1 MKAWIRVC
9 FSPPPP
15 IDETK
20 PFPGIP
26 FLIAARPDV
35 SDRPD
40 ACDSVLPK
48 TEIVFYFLRKCDGY
62 MKNMNVLVA
71 DDEFRIRKLLAEFL
85 VREGYRVTEAED
97 GETAIDAVFNAK
109 TKIDLVILDVMMPKY
124 DGWFVLERIREFST
138 VPVVM
143 LTARSDEYDQL
154 KGFKLGADDYVTKPF
169 SPSVLMARI
178 NKLVKREKVEVDEL
192 KFGAIRMSLASRE
205 VFVAGQK
212 IELTPKEFEL
222 LKFFIDNKG
231 IALSRDKILNA
242 VWNYDYFGDLRT
254 VDTHIKQLRAK
265 VGPASSY
272 ISTVRSIG
280 YRLDIENENVD

>member
-1 MKAWIRVC
+1 MRNI
-9 FSPPPP
+9 
-15 IDETK
+15 
-20 PFPGIP
+20 
-26 FLIAARPDV
+26 
-35 SDRPD
+35 
-40 ACDSVLPK
+40 
-48 TEIVFYFLRKCDGY
+48 
-62 MKNMNVLVA
+62 NVLVA

-85 VREGYRVTEAED
+85 QREGYKVFEAED
-97 GETAIDAVFNAK
+97 GEQT
-109 TKIDLVILDVMMPKY
+109 IDLLFESKVKFDLVVLDVMMPKY

-143 LTARSDEYDQL
+143 LTARADEYDQL

-178 NKLVKREKVEVDEL
+178 NKIMKREKVELEEL
-192 KFGAIRMSLASRE
+192 VFGVVRMNLLARE
-205 VFVAGQK
+205 VFIENKKV
-212 IELTPKEFEL
+212 ELTPKEFEL

-265 VGPASSY
+265 IGSAAQY
-272 ISTVRSIG
+272 IATVRSIG
-280 YRLDIENENVD
+280 YRLDLEYENID

>member
-1 MKAWIRVC
+1 MC
-9 FSPPPP
+9 
-15 IDETK
+15 DE
-20 PFPGIP
+20 F
-26 FLIAARPDV
+26 
-35 SDRPD
+35 
-40 ACDSVLPK
+40 
-48 TEIVFYFLRKCDGY
+48 
-62 MKNMNVLVA
+62 MKNIHVLVA

-85 VREGYRVTEAED
+85 QREGYKVIEAGD
-97 GETAIDAVFNAK
+97 GEEAIDLIFESK
-109 TKIDLVILDVMMPKY
+109 IKIDLVILDVMMPKY

-138 VPVVM
+138 VPVIM

-178 NKLVKREKVEVDEL
+178 KNLIKKEYTESEEL
-192 KFGAIRMSLASRE
+192 LFGKIKMSLSARE
-205 VFVAGQK
+205 VFVEGEK

-222 LKFFIDNKG
+222 LKYFIDNKG

-265 VGPASSY
+265 LGDCGSY

-280 YRLDIENENVD
+280 YRLDIDNENIH

>member
-1 MKAWIRVC
+1 MRNI
-9 FSPPPP
+9 
-15 IDETK
+15 
-20 PFPGIP
+20 
-26 FLIAARPDV
+26 
-35 SDRPD
+35 
-40 ACDSVLPK
+40 
-48 TEIVFYFLRKCDGY
+48 
-62 MKNMNVLVA
+62 NVLVA

-85 VREGYRVTEAED
+85 VREGYKVIEAED
-97 GETAIDAVFNAK
+97 GEQAIDAMFQSRV
-109 TKIDLVILDVMMPKY
+109 KIDLVILDVMMPKY

-143 LTARSDEYDQL
+143 LTARTDEYDQL

-178 NKLVKREKVEVDEL
+178 NKLVRKEKIEEDEL
-192 KFGAIRMSLASRE
+192 KFGAIRMNMLSRE
-205 VFVAGQK
+205 VFIEGQK
-212 IELTPKEFEL
+212 VELTPKEFEL

-254 VDTHIKQLRAK
+254 VDTHIKQLRSKMKQTA
-265 VGPASSY
+265 VY

-280 YRLDIENENVD
+280 YRLDLEYENIT

>member
-1 MKAWIRVC
+1 M
-9 FSPPPP
+9 
-15 IDETK
+15 
-20 PFPGIP
+20 
-26 FLIAARPDV
+26 
-35 SDRPD
+35 
-40 ACDSVLPK
+40 
-48 TEIVFYFLRKCDGY
+48 CDGN
-62 MKNMNVLVA
+62 MKNINVLVA

-85 VREGYRVTEAED
+85 QREGYKVLEAED
-97 GETAIDAVFNAK
+97 GEQAIDLMFNSK
-109 TKIDLVILDVMMPKY
+109 SKVDLVILDVMMPKY

-178 NKLVKREKVEVDEL
+178 NKIIKREKVEASEL
-192 KFGAIRMSLASRE
+192 VFGAIKMSLASRE
-205 VFVAGQK
+205 VFVSGKK

-254 VDTHIKQLRAK
+254 VDTHIKQLRSKLGETA
-265 VGPASSY
+265 SY

-280 YRLDIENENVD
+280 YRLDIENENLD